1 MDDSRQTPTPGTTAR
16 ALYADVDAQC
26 SALFRTITG
35 KPGPEVDAA
44 GLIAR
49 HGLDRVAGAVTH
61 MIMRG
66 MSRVARKRGHLP
78 DETIVEDYLNRLFA
92 HQSDEV
98 RQLVRRQVRHKRHP
112 PIHDPHKQEAF
123 VLGLL
128 AVHAGA
134 VIELAGHEPAPEPGG
149 GDGI

>member
-1 MDDSRQTPTPGTTAR
+1 MDDSRQTPPPGTTAR

-49 HGLDRVAGAVTH
+49 HGLDRVADALTH

-66 MSRVARKRGHLP
+66 VSRVARKRGHLP
-78 DETIVEDYLNRLFA
+78 DETIVEDYLDRLFA

-98 RQLVRRQVRHKRHP
+98 RQLVRRQVRYKRHP
-112 PIHDPHKQEAF
+112 PIHDPPPTRSVRVGSARS
-123 VLGLL
+123 
-128 AVHAGA
+128 ARRS
-134 VIELAGHEPAPEPGG
+134 GH
-149 GDGI
+149 